1 MIGSKTNAALYT
13 VIKNNTDKRILLTSY
28 GNMKNGNIAPGGY
41 IVAPGYL
48 LEGVPDRRLANVYN
62 TMRNGSISIF
72 LVVRTADGYKTM
84 QLGDTSTVRFTDA
97 DADAMFLDPGSEQ
110 HKQTRTST
118 RTQSE
123 VGHRLQRSDDGFT
136 VIAAGKADRIAA
148 AIGAKVAD
156 DQPTQHAALNTDLTA
171 THGAA

>member
-48 LEGVPDRRLANVYN
+48 LEGVPDMRLSNVYN

-72 LVVRTADGYKTM
+72 LVIRTADGYKTM
-84 QLGDTSTVRFTDA
+84 QLGDAGIARFTDA
-97 DADAMFLDPGSEQ
+97 DADALFLAPG
-110 HKQTRTST
+110 
-118 RTQSE
+118 
-123 VGHRLQRSDDGFT
+123 F
-136 VIAAGKADRIAA
+136 A
-148 AIGAKVAD
+148 
-156 DQPTQHAALNTDLTA
+156 
-171 THGAA
+171 